1 MSELTALVRK
11 VDRKL
16 DIQRGLKMSFEDLSL
31 LVETGAYA
39 VLQDAARK
47 QREDECRK
55 LRNREQS
62 AGQLA
67 AVP

>member
-16 DIQRGLKMSFEDLSL
+16 DIHRGLKMSFEDLSL

-39 VLQDAARK
+39 VLQSAARK
-47 QREDECRK
+47 QREEECRK
-55 LRNREQS
+55 LRNREEG
-62 AGQLA
+62 APHA
-67 AVP
+67 AAP